1 MAPACSGMIYITAF
15 IHADM
20 DDYLSENVVLQFNT
34 SSDVL
39 CVDITIVDDTTVEN
53 TEMFQVMLTDI
64 PPETSVDTTTVTIM
78 DDDGVNG
85 MLLKLLHDGDV
96 VSGYIIVAMKF

>member
-1 MAPACSGMIYITAF
+1 MAPACSGMLYITAF
-15 IHADM
+15 ICADV

-39 CVDITIVDDTTVEN
+39 CVDITIVDDTTEEN

-64 PPETSVDTTTVTIM
+64 VPIPPVIIPDNTTTVNII

-85 MLLKLLHDGDV
+85 MLIKNT
-96 VSGYIIVAMKF
+96 A